1 MCLTSNWPGSIKNI
15 IPEVNAITTIVDE
28 DIKSLEVID

>member
-1 MCLTSNWPGSIKNI
+1 MCPISNWPGFTKNI
-15 IPEVNAITTIVDE
+15 IPEVNTITTIVDE